1 MKPLPLYRY
10 IGFGGILE
18 FLRLARAGRS
28 IHGDGY
34 VLDNIN
40 KFIKFI
46 EDSDFIVTKETL
58 YDLKKYKKKL
68 EKTPDN
74 QKLTQDEATEL
85 FKIMDKILF
94 VVDAESKT
102 KFVFTISEKRIDVN
116 KLLFEIN
123 SLFAEGVFDILPDS
137 IKIDFAEC
145 GNCIAFECST
155 ASAFHILRGLEGLL
169 RVLLKKLS
177 PQTNVS
183 QMNWRPLIRE
193 LRNLNIP
200 DLSVL
205 LDNLDRIRANYRNPT
220 NHPEKIYNIEET
232 QDLFNLCVGVVNDI
246 VKYMKANQ
254 LI

>member
-18 FLRLARAGRS
+18 FLRLAGVGRS
-28 IHGDGY
+28 VHGDGY

-40 KFIKFI
+40 KFINFV

-58 YDLKKYKKKL
+58 YDLKKFKEKL

-94 VVDAESKT
+94 VIDAESKT
-102 KFVFTISEKRIDVN
+102 KFTFFISEKRIDTK
-116 KLLFEIN
+116 KLLFN
-123 SLFAEGVFDILPDS
+123 MKSLFAKDVFDALPDS
-137 IKIDFAEC
+137 IQYDFKES
-145 GNCIAFECST
+145 GKCIAFECPT

-169 RVLLKKLS
+169 RVLLNKLS
-177 PQTNVS
+177 PQVNTS
-183 QMNWRPLIRE
+183 QMVWGDLIRG
-193 LRNLNIP
+193 LRSLNIP
-200 DLSVL
+200 DLSIL
-205 LDNLDRIRANYRNPT
+205 LDSLDRIRANYRNPT
-220 NHPEKIYNIEET
+220 NHPEKIYNIEEA

-246 VKYMKANQ
+246 IKYMKDNQ